1 MVRTL
6 NTEGI
11 AKLMTLQCGDEG
23 KVMERGQF
31 SSQSCALHSTVLCNS
46 MPPKQ
51 FRFSMAELSAPCSM
65 LAPVNFKRHKRDRL
79 VKTAGKGHNSSLI
92 TQGRMRVTFVG
103 FEAVAG
109 WGLGKG
115 GRGGH
120 SNLQH
125 ARIGAHHTWRERLA
139 LRNDKRWE
147 VCCQL
152 LFDQLNA

>member
-92 TQGRMRVTFVG
+92 TQGRMRVTCVG

-109 WGLGKG
+109 GSRGGGWAKG
-115 GRGGH
+115 GGGGIATC
-120 SNLQH
+120 SML
-125 ARIGAHHTWRERLA
+125 E
-139 LRNDKRWE
+139 
-147 VCCQL
+147 
-152 LFDQLNA
+152 